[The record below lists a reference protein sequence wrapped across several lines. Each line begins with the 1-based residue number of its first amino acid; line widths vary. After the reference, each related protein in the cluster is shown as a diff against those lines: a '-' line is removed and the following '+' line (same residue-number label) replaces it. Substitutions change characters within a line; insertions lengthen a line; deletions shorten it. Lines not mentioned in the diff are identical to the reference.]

1 MPEKKEYAKI
11 TFRLTA
17 DERLNIEEY
26 CNKYDIKMSQLLRLA
41 VKEYMTNH
49 PDGWLN

>member
-1 MPEKKEYAKI
+1 MSEKKEYAKI

-17 DERLNIEEY
+17 EERQNVEEY
-26 CNKYDIKMSQLLRLA
+26 CGKFDIKMSQLLRLA
-41 VKEYMTNH
+41 VKEYMNNH